1 MNILYKI
8 LYLLSKSERKQAAI
22 LLFMILIMAILDTI
36 GVASILPFMAI
47 LTNPDLIDTNIFLIA
62 IFNFFKKFGL
72 EDKQQFLI
80 ALGFI
85 VFGLLVTS
93 LMFKA
98 ITNYFQLRF
107 VHMRDY
113 SIAKRL
119 VEGYL
124 HQPFSWFLNRNSAEL
139 GKNILSEVSQ
149 VINSCIKPLMELI
162 AKGTV
167 AVALILLLIFTDPML
182 ALIVGST
189 IGSFYGLIFYFVRNI
204 LKKIGKQRFL
214 NNQLRF
220 SVLIEA
226 FGAIKELKIRN
237 LENRYTGQFSSAAQ
251 IFARSQASSQII
263 GQLPRYILEAVSFG
277 GILLL
282 ILYLIKQTGNFNNA
296 LPIISLYVFA
306 GYRLMPAVQQIYAS
320 FTNLTFIN
328 SALDRLYFDLKS
340 LKKKN
345 YIGYNKSEF
354 SFKNSIVLRKICFT
368 YPESQRQALYNIDLT
383 IPAKSTVGFIGAT
396 GSGKTTTIDVILG
409 LLEPQKGTL
418 EIDGQVIS
426 NQNLRSW
433 QGIIGYVPQQ
443 IYLSDDTIAG
453 NIAFGVDK
461 KEIDYDRV
469 KNISKIANLHDFII
483 EELPHQYQTKIG
495 ERGIRLSGGQ
505 RQRIGIARSLYHKPK
520 LLIFDEATNALDGKT
535 EQQVIDS
542 ISNIS
547 KEITVIMIAHRLNTI
562 KNCDLIFKFKDGHI
576 IDQGTFDRVATDM
589 NEYINTSLK

>member
-1 MNILYKI
+1 MNTLYKI
-8 LYLLSKSERKQAAI
+8 LYLLSTSERKQAAI

-47 LTNPDLIDTNIFLIA
+47 LTNPDLIDTNIFLIS
-62 IFNFFKKFGL
+62 IFDFFKKFGL

-93 LMFKA
+93 LIFKA

-119 VEGYL
+119 VESYL

-139 GKNILSEVSQ
+139 GKNIVSEVSL
-149 VINSCIKPLMELI
+149 VSNSCIKPLIELI

-167 AVALILLLIFTDPML
+167 TIALILLLIFTDPML
-182 ALIVGST
+182 ALIVGSI
-189 IGSFYGLIFYFVRNI
+189 IGSFYIFVLYFFKNI
-204 LKKIGKQRFL
+204 LKKIGNQRL
-214 NNQLRF
+214 LSNQLRF
-220 SVLIEA
+220 SILSEA
-226 FGAIKELKIRN
+226 FGSIKELKLRS
-237 LENRYTGQFSSAAQ
+237 LENKYIDQYSAAGQ
-251 IFARSQASSQII
+251 IFAKSQASSQII
-263 GQLPRYILEAVSFG
+263 GQLPRYVLEAVSFG
-277 GILLL
+277 GIMLL
-282 ILYLIKQTGNFNNA
+282 ILYLIRQSGNFNNA
-296 LPIISLYVFA
+296 LPVISLYVFA

-340 LKKKN
+340 LEKKN
-345 YIGYNKSEF
+345 YTSFNKSDF
-354 SFKNSIVLRKICFT
+354 SFKKSIALRNICFT
-368 YPESQRQALYNIDLT
+368 YPKSHRQALYDINLI
-383 IPAKSTVGFIGAT
+383 IPAKSNVGFIGTT

-418 EIDGQVIS
+418 EIDDQVIT

-433 QGIIGYVPQQ
+433 QGLIGYVPQQ

-483 EELPHQYQTKIG
+483 EELPYQYQTKIG

-505 RQRIGIARSLYHKPK
+505 RQRIGIARSLYHRPK
-520 LLIFDEATNALDGKT
+520 LLIFDEATNALDNKT

-562 KNCDLIFKFKDGHI
+562 KNCDIIFKFQDGRVV
-576 IDQGTFDRVATDM
+576 DQGKFDKVTIGM
-589 NEYINTSLK
+589 NEYINTSQK

>member
-1 MNILYKI
+1 MNTLYKI
-8 LYLLSKSERKQAAI
+8 LYLLSPSERKQASI

-62 IFNFFKKFGL
+62 IFDFFKKFGL

-93 LMFKA
+93 LIFKA
-98 ITNYFQLRF
+98 ITNYFQLKF

-124 HQPFSWFLNRNSAEL
+124 HQPYTWFLNRNSAEF

-162 AKGTV
+162 AKGTITL
-167 AVALILLLIFTDPML
+167 ALILLLIYTDPML
-182 ALIVGST
+182 ALIVGSI
-189 IGSFYGLIFYFVRNI
+189 IGSFYVFIFFFVKNI
-204 LKKIGKQRFL
+204 LKKIGKQRFS

-220 SVLIEA
+220 SKLIEA

-237 LENRYTGQFSSAAQ
+237 LENKYIDQFSSAAQ

-263 GQLPRYILEAVSFG
+263 GQLPRYVLEAVSFG
-277 GILLL
+277 GIMLL
-282 ILYLIKQTGNFNNA
+282 ILYLIRQSGNFNNA

-340 LKKKN
+340 LKKKITLITTN
-345 YIGYNKSEF
+345 L
-354 SFKNSIVLRKICFT
+354 SFLLKN
-368 YPESQRQALYNIDLT
+368 Q
-383 IPAKSTVGFIGAT
+383 
-396 GSGKTTTIDVILG
+396 
-409 LLEPQKGTL
+409 
-418 EIDGQVIS
+418 
-426 NQNLRSW
+426 
-433 QGIIGYVPQQ
+433 
-443 IYLSDDTIAG
+443 
-453 NIAFGVDK
+453 
-461 KEIDYDRV
+461 
-469 KNISKIANLHDFII
+469 
-483 EELPHQYQTKIG
+483 
-495 ERGIRLSGGQ
+495 
-505 RQRIGIARSLYHKPK
+505 
-520 LLIFDEATNALDGKT
+520 
-535 EQQVIDS
+535 
-542 ISNIS
+542 
-547 KEITVIMIAHRLNTI
+547 
-562 KNCDLIFKFKDGHI
+562 
-576 IDQGTFDRVATDM
+576 
-589 NEYINTSLK
+589 